1 MASPWDTFRS
11 DHFVGLCP
19 WSWIQFESS
28 ESPGPFPFLGGVAPS
43 VVASLHEVHQHLSGA
58 IDMAISDVFAGR
70 ASANDPALRVRI
82 ENAYAEVV
90 NSRPHLRERIQCGRE
105 PDGTFQ
111 WGFPLAPGKSAAVHY
126 SRLRVFNAVT
136 RQIMPLDMG
145 HLMAPAVGR
154 FIGCLDGTLTLAGI
168 REELLKLSAAFGH
181 EVGSFLDALMDVLNA
196 HDCLAGSPRSTI
208 RGRWLSATRN
218 GDMVHLG
225 HAALMYRQ
233 GDHFLLFDPWLI
245 PWYAEAPI
253 PSLWTSVLPRPS
265 AIFLTHD
272 HDDHVDPRTLLAFP
286 KETPVIVPSRKN
298 RRALYYDYRALL
310 DGLGFTRIIELA
322 HGDTWTFD
330 GGGVVS
336 VPFYGEC
343 SCELG
348 MPRNCYLI
356 ADRGRNVLVHVDS
369 GPTNSGEN
377 AVKDGVIDD
386 LVRQYGPIEMVY
398 AQPGQ
403 LLELRTFAAYA
414 CLSHPGRWF
423 EVGEN
428 CCVTSEYLAELA
440 VNARAKLLV
449 AYANGG
455 ADWLPDHPVFVFS
468 GRNQALRELVT
479 AHWWPLATL
488 DTNLAAM
495 GCRCHF
501 SWASDIVRQQ
511 RDGMPEVLPAA
522 APSPV
527 DLYRL
532 DHQCPPFVQSPP
544 SALSRNN
551 EFSVEQA
558 MGRMPGGT
566 E

>member
-1 MASPWDTFRS
+1 MAQFWGALNSEQY
-11 DHFVGLCP
+11 VGLWP
-19 WSWIQFESS
+19 WVWIQLESS

-70 ASANDPALRVRI
+70 SSGNDPALRTRL

-90 NSRPHLRERIQCGRE
+90 HSRPHWREHIRCRRE
-105 PDGTFQ
+105 PDGTFH
-111 WGFPLAPGKSAAVHY
+111 WEFPLDAAQSATIEY
-126 SRLRVFNAVT
+126 SGLRVFNAAT
-136 RQIMPLDMG
+136 RQVIPFGFDR
-145 HLMAPAVGR
+145 LMAPAIGR
-154 FIGCLDGTLTLAGI
+154 LIGCLDGTQRAAEIRAEIVRIGAASGPDRVKCLAG
-168 REELLKLSAAFGH
+168 
-181 EVGSFLDALMDVLNA
+181 FLDLLSA
-196 HDCLAGSPRSTI
+196 HDCLAVSARSSI
-208 RGRWLSATRN
+208 REHWLGATHDR
-218 GDMVHLG
+218 DVVHLG

-233 GDHFLLFDPWLI
+233 RDSFLLFDPWLI
-245 PWYAEAPI
+245 PWFAEAPI
-253 PSLWTSVLPRPS
+253 PSLWTSLLPKPS

-386 LVRQYGPIEMVY
+386 LVRQYGPIEIVY

-403 LLELRTFAAYA
+403 LVELRTFAAYA
-414 CLSHPGRWF
+414 CLSHPGRWL

-428 CCVTSEYLAELA
+428 CCVSSDYLAQLA
-440 VNARAKLLV
+440 SSARARTFI

-468 GRNQALRELVT
+468 GRNQALREMVT
-479 AHWWPLATL
+479 AHWWPLEA
-488 DTNLAAM
+488 LAKKLAPQ
-495 GCRCHF
+495 GCRYHH
-501 SWASDIVRQQ
+501 SRARDIVR
-511 RDGMPEVLPAA
+511 RELDGPTEVLPAA
-522 APSPV
+522 APAPEE
-527 DLYRL
+527 LYRL
-532 DHQCPPFVQSPP
+532 DHDAAPFPVSP
-544 SALSRNN
+544 
-551 EFSVEQA
+551 
-558 MGRMPGGT
+558 
-566 E
+566 